1 MFLLYLII
9 FINGIYDI
17 ICGLSIL
24 FFPKFFFAK
33 IHPQVFHKKYIDND
47 ILKRFLAYWI
57 ITQGFIRLSIIYPSI
72 IINNLIAISYFIEA
86 FVFAYEYFYFKTMIF
101 YKTLWIVITSLILCF
116 LLLIQ
121 KLN

>member
-1 MFLLYLII
+1 MISNLI

-17 ICGLSIL
+17 ICGISIL

-47 ILKRFLAYWI
+47 ILKRFIAYWI
-57 ITQGFIRLSIIYPSI
+57 ITQGFIRLYIHQI
-72 IINNLIAISYFIEA
+72 IINNLIAISYLIEA
-86 FVFAYEYFYFKTMIF
+86 FVFAYEYIYFKTMIF

-116 LLLIQ
+116 LS
-121 KLN
+121 LNVKEI